1 MDTISA
7 FLNWPKSRVSYSL
20 ERLKMIG
27 QLIQDGQRRGEIA
40 RKDDGYVG
48 NQWGVPN
55 GNTPK
60 TLSDIGISRKESS
73 TLYLHTKLYADTT
86 KKSPGNVSPGLTYS
100 ANSIHPP
107 L

>member
-7 FLNWPKSRVSYSL
+7 FLNWPKSRVQFSL

-40 RKDDGYVG
+40 KPETGRPVS
-48 NQWGVPN
+48 VPA
-55 GNTPK
+55 GNTYK

-73 TLYLHTKLYADTT
+73 ILYLHTKLWPHTINQADRFV
-86 KKSPGNVSPGLTYS
+86 NLTNY
-100 ANSIHPP
+100 
-107 L
+107 